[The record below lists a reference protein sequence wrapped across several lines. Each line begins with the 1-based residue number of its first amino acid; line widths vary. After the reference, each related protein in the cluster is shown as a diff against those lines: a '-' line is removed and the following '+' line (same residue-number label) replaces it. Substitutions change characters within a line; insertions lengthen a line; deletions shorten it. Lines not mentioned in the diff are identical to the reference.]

1 MGTGDLVNWDEAGRF
16 LSGIENSM
24 TRRIVDRAM
33 VIAQMRF
40 YAPGG
45 TPRTMD
51 FDLLF
56 LAEVL
61 CELFRDHEVIRQEL
75 DGKRPGAWSADP
87 NEYQ

>member
-1 MGTGDLVNWDEAGRF
+1 MRNAELVNWDEAGRF
-16 LSGIENSM
+16 LNGIENPI

-33 VIAQMRF
+33 TIARLRF

-45 TPRTMD
+45 SPRASD

-61 CELFRDHEVIRQEL
+61 CELFRDHDVIRQEL
-75 DGKRPGAWSADP
+75 DGKRPGAWSDDP
-87 NEYQ
+87 KEYA